1 MEFILQGEESRR
13 PDSASTIW
21 RGPRSNR
28 HDCSVAALLG
38 FMTDPD
44 SKLRYADV
52 LGMSEARLRHRRKTQ

>member
-1 MEFILQGEESRR
+1 MESILQGEESRR

-28 HDCSVAALLG
+28 HDCCVAALLG
-38 FMTDPD
+38 FMTDPA

-52 LGMSEARLRHRRKTQ
+52 SC